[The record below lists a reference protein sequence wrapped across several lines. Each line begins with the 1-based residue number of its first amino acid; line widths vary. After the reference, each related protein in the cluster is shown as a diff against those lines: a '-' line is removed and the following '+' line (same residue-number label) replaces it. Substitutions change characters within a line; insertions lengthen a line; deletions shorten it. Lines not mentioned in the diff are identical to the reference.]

1 MLGHL
6 SHGTRHL
13 LSGYISNLGVITGPR
28 PICLHGVQSKEYSQ
42 QVYAHHG
49 GKNGVTTNH
58 RTEDAM

>member
-1 MLGHL
+1 
-6 SHGTRHL
+6 

-42 QVYAHHG
+42 QVYAHHE